1 MSKEVIEIH
10 GNAIP
15 TPVKIPDWN
24 QTDETKSDYIKNK
37 PIVFESGFGIPFDVT
52 GTNLVT
58 IENVNPKEHDV
69 KVQLSSKNIL
79 FEHKYKQSET
89 IGGITCDYEGNG
101 IFHIYGEE
109 TLSSLT
115 SYSLGEVTYIAIPIK
130 SDSYYTF
137 YAKVIEGSSTVR
149 IHPFINTSVS
159 SYTTSNNWISIDVNP
174 NTAVGTILHNT
185 KKGNAVTPN
194 ATYANKFRFFMTA
207 NAGTAI
213 MADIRIQVWLVEGKY
228 DETSQYTP
236 YFDSFDGVEIR
247 VSENESHEYTSY
259 LPDGEGKTIVK
270 SVSPTMHI
278 TTDADGVQINAK
290 GYLDGLSVIDE
301 LKQAIISLGGNI

>member
-1 MSKEVIEIH
+1 MSIAQRLTTIAENQQKIYDKAKEDFGVVFNERA
-10 GNAIP
+10 N
-15 TPVKIPDWN
+15 
-24 QTDETKSDYIKNK
+24 DY
-37 PIVFESGFGIPFDVT
+37 
-52 GTNLVT
+52 LM

-79 FEHKYKQSET
+79 FEHKYMQSHT

-101 IFHIYGEE
+101 VFHIYGEE
-109 TLSSLT
+109 TLSSWAT
-115 SYSLGEVTYIAIPIK
+115 YSLCEVTYIAIPIK

-137 YAKVIEGSSTVR
+137 YAKVIEGSSTVK
-149 IHPFINTSVS
+149 IHPFINTSVGAIDA
-159 SYTTSNNWISIDVNP
+159 SNNWISIDVSP

-194 ATYANKFRFFMTA
+194 AGYANKFRFYVSA
-207 NAGTAI
+207 GPGTAI
-213 MADIRIQVWLVEGKY
+213 MADIRIQVWLVEGTY

-290 GYLDGLSVIDE
+290 GYLDGKRVIDE
-301 LKQAIISLGGNI
+301 LTQAIVNLGGDI